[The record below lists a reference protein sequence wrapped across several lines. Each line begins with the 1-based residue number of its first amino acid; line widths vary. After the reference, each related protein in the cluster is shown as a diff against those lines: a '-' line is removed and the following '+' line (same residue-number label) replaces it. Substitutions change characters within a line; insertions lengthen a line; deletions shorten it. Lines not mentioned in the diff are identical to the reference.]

1 MGNFKNRIKN
11 NSVFVWGMRAI
22 FRLFGYNKIR
32 GGRKNQIK
40 IDGIMRKAKIN
51 ILGKSNSI
59 IIKTPKSNVN
69 LTIFIYGNNNKII
82 IEENCIINGLTCWIE
97 DDNNEIH
104 IGKDTLICR
113 PIKLMCL
120 EGQSIII
127 GERCMF
133 AEGVNF
139 RTSDSHSI
147 LNSSNQRI
155 NAPANI
161 VLANHVWVG
170 YQVLVLKGCSIAENT
185 IIGAKSVVS
194 KSCDQAGVVLAGTPA
209 KIVKTNVNWDYQRI
223 PMGEK
228 LDRQIDE

>member
-1 MGNFKNRIKN
+1 MSNVKNKIKTIPW
-11 NSVFVWGMRAI
+11 VVGVIRVI
-22 FRLFGYNKIR
+22 FRIFGYNQIKGR
-32 GGRKNQIK
+32 RKNQIK

-51 ILGKSNSI
+51 ICGENNTI
-59 IIKTPKSNVN
+59 IIKNPKSNVN
-69 LTIFIYGNNNKII
+69 LVVSIYGNNNKII

-104 IGKDTLICR
+104 IGKDTLVCR

-194 KSCDQAGVVLAGTPA
+194 KSCEQAGVVLAGIPA